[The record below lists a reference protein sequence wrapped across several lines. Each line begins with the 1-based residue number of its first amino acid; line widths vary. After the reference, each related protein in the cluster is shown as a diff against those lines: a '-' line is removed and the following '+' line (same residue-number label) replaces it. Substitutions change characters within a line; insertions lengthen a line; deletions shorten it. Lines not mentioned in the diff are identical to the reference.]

1 MQAVILAGGKGS
13 RLRPFTNTFPKPL
26 VPVGDKAILE
36 IVLEQLRHHGVTE
49 IVIAVNHMAHLIR
62 AFFGAGERLGMRIEY
77 SEESEP
83 LGTAGPLRLMKSL
96 DENFLMLNGDI
107 LTTLDFSDLF
117 RSHVASERK
126 VSIATFEKEVK
137 IDLGVLHVKDGLL
150 SDYIEKPTK
159 YFTVSMGV
167 YAMHRSVLEVIP
179 SEGKYDLN
187 EMMIDLRDR
196 GVPIHCYPGNCEWL
210 DIGRASDYEEA
221 TRLFEGGRERFLPG
235 AT

>member
-36 IVLEQLRHHGVTE
+36 IVLEQLRYHGVTE
-49 IVIAVNHMAHLIR
+49 IVMAVNHMSHLIR
-62 AFFGAGERLGMRIEY
+62 AFFGAGERLGMKIEY

-83 LGTAGPLRLMKSL
+83 LGTAGPLRLMNSL

-150 SDYIEKPTK
+150 SDYIEKPTE
-159 YFTVSMGV
+159 YFTVSMGI

-179 SEGKYDLN
+179 PEGKYDLN
-187 EMMIDLRDR
+187 VMMLDLRDR
-196 GVPIHCYPGNCEWL
+196 GVPIFCYPGNCEWL

-221 TRLFEGGRERFLPG
+221 TRLFEEGRERFLPG
-235 AT
+235 TK

>member
-36 IVLEQLRHHGVTE
+36 IVLEQLRNHGVTDV
-49 IVIAVNHMAHLIR
+49 VIAVNHMAHLIR

-77 SEESEP
+77 SEEQDP
-83 LGTAGPLRLMKSL
+83 LGTAGPLRLIDRL

-117 RSHVASERK
+117 RSHVNSNRM
-126 VSIATFEKEVK
+126 VTIATFKKEVK
-137 IDLGVLHVKDGLL
+137 IDLGVIEVEKELL
-150 SDYIEKPTK
+150 LDYIEKPTQ
-159 YFTVSMGV
+159 YFTVSMGI
-167 YAMHRSVLEVIP
+167 YAMNRSVLDVIP
-179 SEGKYDLN
+179 PEGKYDLN
-187 EMMIDLRDR
+187 EMMLDLRDR
-196 GVPIHCYPGNCEWL
+196 GTPIHCFEGNCEWL

-221 TRLFEGGRERFLPG
+221 TRLFEEQREQFLPERK
-235 AT
+235 

>member
-49 IVIAVNHMAHLIR
+49 VVMAVNHMSHLIR

-96 DENFLMLNGDI
+96 DEDFLMLNGDI
-107 LTTLDFSDLF
+107 LTTLDFSGLF
-117 RSHVASERK
+117 RDHVENGHE
-126 VSIATFEKEVK
+126 VTVATFEKELK
-137 IDLGVLHVKDGLL
+137 IDLGVLKVKDGLL
-150 SDYIEKPTK
+150 ADYIEKPTET
-159 YFTVSMGV
+159 FTVSMGI
-167 YAMHRSVLEVIP
+167 YAMRRSVLAVIP
-179 SEGKYDLN
+179 PAGKYDLN
-187 EMMIDLRDR
+187 EMMLDLRDR
-196 GVPIHCYPGNCEWL
+196 GVPIHCYPGRCEWL

-221 TRLFEGGRERFLPG
+221 TRLFEEGRERFLPG
-235 AT
+235 AE

>member
-49 IVIAVNHMAHLIR
+49 IIMAVNHMSHLIR
-62 AFFGAGERLGMRIEY
+62 AFFGTGERLGMKVEY
-77 SEESEP
+77 SEETEP
-83 LGTAGPLRLMKSL
+83 LGTAGPLRLMKGL

-117 RSHVASERK
+117 RSHVDHGRK
-126 VSIATFEKEVK
+126 VSIATFEKELK
-137 IDLGVLHVKDGLL
+137 IDLGVLKVENGLL
-150 SDYIEKPTK
+150 ADYIEKPTE
-159 YFTVSMGV
+159 YFTVSMGI

-179 SEGKYDLN
+179 PEGKYDLN
-187 EMMIDLRDR
+187 TMMLDLRAR
-196 GVPIHCYPGNCEWL
+196 EVPIHCYRGNCEWL

-221 TRLFEGGRERFLPG
+221 TRLFEEGRDRFLPG
-235 AT
+235 AK

>member
-36 IVLEQLRHHGVTE
+36 IVLEQLRYHGVTE
-49 IVIAVNHMAHLIR
+49 IVMAVNHMSHLIR
-62 AFFGAGERLGMRIEY
+62 AFFGAGERLGMKIDY

-83 LGTAGPLRLMKSL
+83 LGTAGPLRLMNSL

-117 RSHVASERK
+117 RTHVGNQQK
-126 VSIATFEKEVK
+126 VTIATFEKELK
-137 IDLGVLHVKDGLL
+137 IDLGVLKVKDGLL
-150 SDYIEKPTK
+150 SDYIEKPTE
-159 YFTVSMGV
+159 YFTVSMGI

-179 SEGKYDLN
+179 AEGKYDLN
-187 EMMIDLRDR
+187 TIMLDLRDR
-196 GVPIHCYPGNCEWL
+196 GVPIHCYQGNCEWL

-221 TRLFEGGRERFLPG
+221 TRLFEEGRDRFLPG
-235 AT
+235 TT

>member
-49 IVIAVNHMAHLIR
+49 VVIAVNHMAHLIR
-62 AFFGAGERLGMRIEY
+62 AFFGNGERLGMRIDY

-83 LGTAGPLRLMKSL
+83 LGTAGPLRLVERL
-96 DENFLMLNGDI
+96 AEDFLVLNGDI

-117 RSHVASERK
+117 RSHVDGRNP
-126 VSIATFEKEVK
+126 VTIATFRKEVK
-137 IDLGVLHVKDGLL
+137 IDLGVIAVHEGLL
-150 SDYIEKPTK
+150 SDYIEKPTE
-159 YFTVSMGV
+159 YFTVSMGI
-167 YAMHRSVLEVIP
+167 YAMNRSILKIIP
-179 SEGKYDLN
+179 PVGKYDLN
-187 EMMIDLRDR
+187 EMMLDLRDA
-196 GVPIHCYPGNCEWL
+196 GTPIHCYSANCEWL

-221 TRLFEGGRERFLPG
+221 SRLFEERRKEFLPG
-235 AT
+235 TP